1 MFLNHEY
8 VAKDGRK
15 YRNGI
20 QYWPPREVKFTA
32 NSFGT
37 KLADKWCISDTKE
50 LEVPEE
56 EEDQEVKPKKNL
68 MAMGAL
74 GALANLLKKK
84 KAPEPE
90 PVPEATA
97 NL

>member
-1 MFLNHEY
+1 
-8 VAKDGRK
+8 
-15 YRNGI
+15 
-20 QYWPPREVKFTA
+20 
-32 NSFGT
+32 
-37 KLADKWCISDTKE
+37 
-50 LEVPEE
+50 
-56 EEDQEVKPKKNL
+56 

-90 PVPEATA
+90 PAPEATA